1 MVTFL
6 TVLHLFVCI
15 FLIIVV
21 LLQAGKGG
29 GMGIAFGGGGGSQTV
44 FGSSGAGNFL
54 TRLTSVTAFLFLVTS
69 LGLAHYSSQQDSK
82 RLQRLAERKADE
94 KKVEDERAAK
104 LKAELDKARE
114 AAKKMPAGDVPAPN
128 TSEMPPGALTPPA
141 LKLGTGKPGELKL
154 TAPGT
159 PAKDKAQ
166 DKDVKTAPAA
176 KTKGKAK
183 TEGEETTKD
192 ATKPAAAPKAGTK
205 PADATTPEG
214 ETPKPKK
221 EAPRRAA
228 GRRRDE
234 RRSRAAR
241 GSAGAS
247 RAVDWGGNDV
257 AVHEGRGSGQRLRR
271 R

>member
-6 TVLHLFVCI
+6 TILHLFVCI

-54 TRLTSVTAFLFLVTS
+54 TRLTAVTAFLFLVTS

-82 RLQRLAERKADE
+82 RLQRLAERKAGE
-94 KKVEDERAAK
+94 KKVEDERAAQ
-104 LKAELDKARE
+104 LKSELEKARA

-159 PAKDKAQ
+159 PAKDK

-183 TEGEETTKD
+183 TEGED
-192 ATKPAAAPKAGTK
+192 ATKAAGATK

-214 ETPKPKK
+214 EAPKPKRK
-221 EAPRRAA
+221 RRAA
-228 GRRRDE
+228 PPVDGE
-234 RRSRAAR
+234 TK
-241 GSAGAS
+241 
-247 RAVDWGGNDV
+247 AVP
-257 AVHEGRGSGQRLRR
+257 APPAEAPAPPAQ
-271 R
+271 